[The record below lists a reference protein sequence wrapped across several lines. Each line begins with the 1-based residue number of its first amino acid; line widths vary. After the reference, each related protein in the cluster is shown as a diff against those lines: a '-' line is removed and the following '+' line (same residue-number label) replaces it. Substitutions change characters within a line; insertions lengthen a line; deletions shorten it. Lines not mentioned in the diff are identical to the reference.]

1 MYQKVRIMWFLSKH
15 TCNNIILHSKTIKL
29 KKNYLFVS
37 ASSEEKLAIRTPIT
51 RPNNST
57 VHSSDFV
64 GEGKET
70 ENWVWKKYTGTN
82 HKAENAGI
90 LAIKKLCLSARYIM
104 QFSI

>member
-1 MYQKVRIMWFLSKH
+1 MWFLSKH
-15 TCNNIILHSKTIKL
+15 TCNNIILHLKTIKL

-70 ENWVWKKYTGTN
+70 ENWV
-82 HKAENAGI
+82 
-90 LAIKKLCLSARYIM
+90 
-104 QFSI
+104 